1 MTINTPSLNTLTAKL
16 NPNQT
21 KVVTHEPANLLVL
34 AGAGSGKTRV
44 LVERI
49 AWLINEAGY
58 SPYEILAVTFTNKA
72 AKEMRFRLST
82 QVNSRL
88 NNLWVGTFH
97 GLSHRLL
104 RTHWQEANLPAL
116 FQILDSDDQLSLI
129 KRLLKQLDIDT
140 EILPAKQVQFFIN
153 AQKEEGRRASSVL
166 LNYGE
171 DKRLIDIYAV
181 YEEVCQRQGL
191 VDFAELLL
199 RSLELLRNK
208 ELLREH
214 YQRRF
219 RYLLVDEFQDTNS
232 LQYAWLK
239 LLRGENSHLMAVG
252 DDDQSIYGWRGAKI
266 ENIHNF
272 QQDFPDTRL
281 FKLEQNYRS
290 TSTILTAAN
299 ALISHNPT
307 RLGKNLW
314 TEGAEGEPIKVYQA
328 FNEQDEARF
337 IVEIISQWVAKGNN
351 YNSCAVLY
359 RSNAQSRSL
368 EEAFLRQGMPYR
380 VYGGQRFYERMEI
393 KNALAYLKL
402 LVNRQDDPAFERVV
416 NTPTRGLGQVTL
428 EKVRVYA
435 RDEGLSLWE
444 AAEQL
449 LASKGLTGRAA
460 TSMQAFVDLINQL
473 DSDSLELQLEETLNL
488 VLELAGLLQFHAQ
501 EKGEKGQARVDNL
514 RELVSALTYYEPTL
528 DLTDLADEQLAD
540 EQPVAA
546 AQATTESNSAR
557 QKLAVFLTEA
567 SLDAGEQQAEENED
581 AVQLMTLHS
590 AKGLEFPLVF
600 IAGMEEGLFPHARS
614 LEENPAALEEERR
627 LCYVGITRA
636 EKQLYLTLA
645 ESRRIFGQEKI
656 TRPSSFIKELP
667 SSVVQEVRLGGSI
680 QRPLAH
686 QTSGFKNYSNKP
698 KIGGA
703 GNPLSGLSETSQAAV
718 DAGLRVGQR
727 VGHKKFGEGRIL
739 KMEGKGERT
748 RITIDFAGQG
758 IKTLVLGYAPLTPLD

>member
-1 MTINTPSLNTLTAKL
+1 MNLTDSSLNSFNEKL
-16 NPNQT
+16 NPVQT
-21 KVVTHEPANLLVL
+21 KVVTHSPADLLVL

-44 LVERI
+44 LVQRI

-72 AKEMRFRLST
+72 AKEMRLRLSSE
-82 QVNSRL
+82 VNQRL
-88 NNLWVGTFH
+88 NALWVGTFH
-97 GLSHRLL
+97 GLAHRLL
-104 RTHWQEANLPAL
+104 RTHWQEADLPQL
-116 FQILDSDDQLSLI
+116 FQILDSDDQLSLL
-129 KRLLKQLDIDT
+129 KRLMKQLNIDT
-140 EILPAKQVQFFIN
+140 EVLPAKQVQHFIN
-153 AQKEEGRRASSVL
+153 SQKEEGRRANAVL
-166 LNYGE
+166 LGYNQPKALQE
-171 DKRLIDIYAV
+171 IYFA
-181 YEEVCQRQGL
+181 YEELCQRQGL

-208 ELLREH
+208 ELIRQH
-214 YQRRF
+214 YQNRF

-239 LLRGENSHLMAVG
+239 LLRGDNSHLMAVG

-272 QQDFPDTRL
+272 QTDFPEAQL

-290 TSTILTAAN
+290 TSAILTAAN
-299 ALISHNPT
+299 ALISNNST

-314 TEGAEGEPIKVYQA
+314 TEEEKGEPIKVYQA

-337 IVEIISQWVAKGNN
+337 IVEIIGQWVAKGGLRND
-351 YNSCAVLY
+351 CAVLY

-368 EEAFLRQGMPYR
+368 EEAFLRQNMPYR

-402 LVNRQDDPAFERVV
+402 LVNRNDDPAFERIV
-416 NTPTRGLGQVTL
+416 NTPTRGLGNVTL
-428 EKVRVYA
+428 EKVRVHA
-435 RDEGLSLWE
+435 RDEGISLWQ
-444 AAEQL
+444 AAEAL
-449 LASKGLTGRAA
+449 LANQGLTGRAA
-460 TSMQAFVDLINQL
+460 TSMQTFVDLINQL
-473 DSDSLELQLEETLNL
+473 DSSSLELKLEETLEL
-488 VLELAGLLQFHAQ
+488 VLEDTGLLSFHAQ

-514 RELVSALTYYEPTL
+514 KELVGALTYYEPTL
-528 DLTDLADEQLAD
+528 TLDEDETSDLDLNN
-540 EQPVAA
+540 P
-546 AQATTESNSAR
+546 R

-567 SLDAGEQQAEENED
+567 SLDAGEQQADEDED

-614 LEENPAALEEERR
+614 LEENPEALEEERR

-636 EKQLYLTLA
+636 EQELYLTLA

-667 SSVVQEVRLGGSI
+667 TEVLQEVRLGGSI
-680 QRPLAH
+680 QRPVARSYSATNKSH
-686 QTSGFKNYSNKP
+686 SGFSNFSNSSKP
-698 KIGGA
+698 RVGGA
-703 GNPLSGLSETSQAAV
+703 GANPLSGTKIKETSQAAA
-718 DAGLRVGQR
+718 DAGLRIDQR

-739 KMEGKGERT
+739 KMEGQGERT

>member
-1 MTINTPSLNTLTAKL
+1 MTVNIPSLNTFTTKL
-16 NPNQT
+16 NSDQT

-44 LVERI
+44 LVDRI
-49 AWLINEAGY
+49 AWLINAAGY

-72 AKEMRFRLST
+72 AKEMRLRLAG
-82 QVNSRL
+82 QVNCRL
-88 NNLWVGTFH
+88 NALWVGTFH
-97 GLSHRLL
+97 GLAHRLL
-104 RTHWQEANLPAL
+104 RTHWQEADLPQL

-129 KRLLKQLDIDT
+129 KRLLKQLNIDA
-140 EILPAKQVQFFIN
+140 EMLPAKQVQFFIN

-166 LNYGE
+166 LDYGE
-171 DKRLIDIYAV
+171 DKRLLEVYAV

-208 ELLREH
+208 DLLREH

-239 LLRGENSHLMAVG
+239 LLRGENSHLMVVG

-314 TEGAEGEPIKVYQA
+314 TEGEAGEPIKVYQA

-402 LVNRQDDPAFERVV
+402 LVNRQDDPAFERIV

-435 RDEGLSLWE
+435 RDEGVSLWE

-488 VLELAGLLQFHAQ
+488 VLELTGLLQFHAQ

-514 RELVSALTYYEPTL
+514 RELVNALTYYEPTL
-528 DLTDLADEQLAD
+528 DLADLED

-557 QKLAVFLTEA
+557 QNLAVFLTEA

-636 EKQLYLTLA
+636 EEQLYLTLA

-680 QRPLAH
+680 QRPLARS
-686 QTSGFKNYSNKP
+686 TNTNRFKSYSNKP

-703 GNPLSGLSETSQAAV
+703 GNPLVSGLSEASQAAV